1 MDSNDRNA
9 TPTSSG
15 DRAASSNARMI
26 DRAWRLAFQVGFRA
40 MRLWWRVRRPNH
52 DGALVAVWHGG
63 RVLMVRQS
71 YRQTWTF
78 PGGSMQPGEN
88 AREAACREL
97 AEEVGLRVEP
107 HRLRLVQD
115 SLQDWEYRRDH
126 VRIFELRLATE
137 PALAIDNREIVAAR
151 FREPEALSR
160 TPIPPHIR
168 SYLAQLNASRIPR

>member
-1 MDSNDRNA
+1 
-9 TPTSSG
+9 
-15 DRAASSNARMI
+15 MI

-40 MRLWWRVRRPNH
+40 MRFWWRVRRPNH

-78 PGGSMQPGEN
+78 PGGSVEGGEN

-107 HRLRLVQD
+107 HRLRLVHD
-115 SLQDWEYRRDH
+115 SLQD
-126 VRIFELRLATE
+126 
-137 PALAIDNREIVAAR
+137 
-151 FREPEALSR
+151 
-160 TPIPPHIR
+160 
-168 SYLAQLNASRIPR
+168 